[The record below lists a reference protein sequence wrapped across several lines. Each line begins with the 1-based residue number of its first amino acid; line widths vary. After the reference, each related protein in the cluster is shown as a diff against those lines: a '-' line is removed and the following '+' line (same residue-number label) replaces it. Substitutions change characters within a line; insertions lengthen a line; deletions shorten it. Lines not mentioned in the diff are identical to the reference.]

1 MPERAISGKA
11 AAALAAIV
19 LLPAVAQAQ
28 SSGAGIVEEALQG
41 VQQDQERD
49 SKRVKEI
56 VEEAVKGAEQAPSGQ
71 EAINP
76 MAPDTLRPLPPDAQ
90 ASLPAGYRAD
100 DMVGKPV
107 VDGTGAKLGVI
118 RGLVIDDVN
127 GVARA
132 MVEFAPLFGKPG
144 KVTAI
149 AVDTLTTG
157 AAPEGGYVM
166 SLTSTDFD
174 KMPAYA
180 WANLVWQR
188 VAG

>member
-1 MPERAISGKA
+1 MTKRAMSRKV
-11 AAALAAIV
+11 AAALAVIV
-19 LLPAVAQAQ
+19 MLPATVHAQ

-41 VQQDQERD
+41 VRQDQERD

-76 MAPDTLRPLPPDAQ
+76 TAPETLRPLPPDAQ

-100 DMVGKPV
+100 EMVGKPI

-180 WANLVWQR
+180 WANPVWQR